1 MVNIIIQSLL
11 NNLKVKNPNAYQSIN
26 NLMQSN
32 GNPQMIIKQIMG
44 NATPEQK
51 QSLLKQAEN
60 YGAPKELLSKIQ
72 NMK

>member
-32 GNPQMIIKQIMG
+32 GNPQMIIKQILG
-44 NATPEQK
+44 NVTPEQK
-51 QSLLKQAEN
+51 QNLLNQCKN
-60 YGAPKELLSKIQ
+60 YGMPENILSQIQ

>member
-1 MVNIIIQSLL
+1 
-11 NNLKVKNPNAYQSIN
+11 
-26 NLMQSN
+26 MQSN
-32 GNPQMIIKQIMG
+32 GNPQSILQQILG